1 MPTPIADGR
10 PLRWGILGAGGIADT
25 VSNDINLTEGNVVT
39 AVAARDADRAARFAA
54 RHGAARS
61 YGDYTSLVD
70 DDQVDVVYVS
80 TTHPHHRAHALMAIE
95 AGKAVLIEK
104 PVCLNA
110 ADAREVFAAA
120 TQAGVFAM
128 EAMWTRTNPL
138 IRKAQQLIADGAI
151 GEVRGVR
158 NEFGLGLPFDPNHR
172 LYELANGGGALLD
185 LGVYP
190 VTFAY
195 LFMGPPD
202 EVRTVGTLSPT
213 GSDETVAMQWMYGD
227 HPGAQLWTSAPIHA
241 PNEAAILGSKGW
253 ISFLPEAY
261 RPTGLVLHTDAGEEH
276 TGDPLAGHGN
286 GYGPEIE
293 EVERCLRAGLLQSPL
308 IPHADTIAI
317 LEILDDARGAVG
329 VVYPG
334 NGDPVR
340 RHVSPDRNRG
350 DGMASVAFGL
360 VGYGFGGRYFHAPLI
375 TSAPECDLIGV
386 MTSSPERQALVAREI
401 PGTPTFTSLNALRDA
416 GVEAVAISTP
426 ADTHS
431 SLTEQA
437 LELGLAVVCDKPFA
451 LDPDAARRTVALAD
465 ERGSVLSPYQNRRW
479 DSDFL
484 HGPKAGVRR
493 EARYGDP
500 LRVRASNDSRPSAGP
515 GSQVAARCSTSGAIS
530 WTRPWSC
537 SGRRSPFTPSCG
549 SASRVSTMTC
559 LSL

>member
-1 MPTPIADGR
+1 MPIPIADGR
-10 PLRWGILGAGGIADT
+10 PIRWGILGAGGIANT

-39 AVAARDADRAARFAA
+39 AVAARDADRAAHFAS
-54 RHGAARS
+54 RHDAARS
-61 YGDYTSLVD
+61 YGDYASLVD
-70 DDQVDVVYVS
+70 DDEVDVVYVS
-80 TTHPHHRAHALMAIE
+80 TTHPHHRAHALMATE

-158 NEFGLGLPFDPNHR
+158 NEFGLGLPFDPSHR

-261 RPTGLVLHTDAGEEH
+261 RPTGLILHTDAGEEH

-293 EVERCLRAGLLQSPL
+293 EVERCLRAGLMQSPL

-317 LEILDDARGAVG
+317 LEILDDARAAVG

-334 NGDPVR
+334 
-340 RHVSPDRNRG
+340 
-350 DGMASVAFGL
+350 
-360 VGYGFGGRYFHAPLI
+360 
-375 TSAPECDLIGV
+375 E
-386 MTSSPERQALVAREI
+386 
-401 PGTPTFTSLNALRDA
+401 
-416 GVEAVAISTP
+416 
-426 ADTHS
+426 
-431 SLTEQA
+431 
-437 LELGLAVVCDKPFA
+437 
-451 LDPDAARRTVALAD
+451 
-465 ERGSVLSPYQNRRW
+465 
-479 DSDFL
+479 
-484 HGPKAGVRR
+484 
-493 EARYGDP
+493 
-500 LRVRASNDSRPSAGP
+500 
-515 GSQVAARCSTSGAIS
+515 
-530 WTRPWSC
+530 
-537 SGRRSPFTPSCG
+537 RRSGQATHL
-549 SASRVSTMTC
+549 A
-559 LSL
+559 